1 MTDMA
6 EVLMVVAVLS
16 ADCILVESTRNTVQD
31 LVVEDQARA
40 VVPIVIRACKIARF
54 LQPS

>member
-6 EVLMVVAVLS
+6 EALMVVAVLS
-16 ADCILVESTRNTVQD
+16 ADYILVESTRSTG